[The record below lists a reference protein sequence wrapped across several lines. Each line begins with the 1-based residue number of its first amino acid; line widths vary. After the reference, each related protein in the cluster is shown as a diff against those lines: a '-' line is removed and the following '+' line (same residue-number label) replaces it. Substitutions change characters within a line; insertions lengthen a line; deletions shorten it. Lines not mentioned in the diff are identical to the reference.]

1 MTYATCFSGA
11 NNTLS
16 VWYNNP
22 PFRMHHFAR
31 HPLDLE
37 LEENDGFSEKLLK
50 LFITHKSDGSYF
62 IEVIILY
69 LCTY

>member
-1 MTYATCFSGA
+1 
-11 NNTLS
+11 
-16 VWYNNP
+16 
-22 PFRMHHFAR
+22 MHHFAR

-62 IEVIILY
+62 IEVITIYRHIL
-69 LCTY
+69 LFKFS